1 MARRTSGEQKEAS
14 NNEPRV
20 SVAKVGKTVS
30 SRRATQREL
39 FSVGPASGRVETQ
52 VKGRTISISRSRNW
66 PMFCMNE
73 VGSRMGT
80 TWSIGW
86 RPNGKLKAYV
96 TGPHNPSPHS
106 CLSSQPIRLV
116 NEPLSD

>member
-52 VKGRTISISRSRNW
+52 AEGQDHLHQQIA
-66 PMFCMNE
+66 E
-73 VGSRMGT
+73 
-80 TWSIGW
+80 
-86 RPNGKLKAYV
+86 LAYV
-96 TGPHNPSPHS
+96 LYERSGFQDGNDLEHW
-106 CLSSQPIRLV
+106 LEAERKIKGVR
-116 NEPLSD
+116 DRAA

>member
-39 FSVGPASGRVETQ
+39 FSVGPASARVETQ
-52 VKGRTISISRSRNW
+52 VEGQDHLHRQIAELAYLLYERSGFQDGNDLEHWLEAER
-66 PMFCMNE
+66 
-73 VGSRMGT
+73 
-80 TWSIGW
+80 
-86 RPNGKLKAYV
+86 K
-96 TGPHNPSPHS
+96 
-106 CLSSQPIRLV
+106 IRGV
-116 NEPLSD
+116 RDRAA

>member
-39 FSVGPASGRVETQ
+39 FPVGPASGRVETQ
-52 VKGRTISISRSRNW
+52 VKGQDHLHQQIA
-66 PMFCMNE
+66 E
-73 VGSRMGT
+73 
-80 TWSIGW
+80 
-86 RPNGKLKAYV
+86 LAYV
-96 TGPHNPSPHS
+96 LYERSGFQDGNDLEHW
-106 CLSSQPIRLV
+106 LEAERKIKGVR
-116 NEPLSD
+116 DRAA